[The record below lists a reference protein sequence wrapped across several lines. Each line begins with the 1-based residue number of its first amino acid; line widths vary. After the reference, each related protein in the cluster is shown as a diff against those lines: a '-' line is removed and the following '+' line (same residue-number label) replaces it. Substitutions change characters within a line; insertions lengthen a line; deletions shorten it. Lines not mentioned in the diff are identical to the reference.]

1 MPLHTYHKTIKL
13 NNQTVQSNRTI
24 KMLASTMHFSK
35 NKHPRTTHPT
45 GHRTRHHRHPHPR
58 RTRHHQTGTRMKA
71 RSLRTQQCTAPPPPP
86 PPTPPP
92 PTRPRNPPPHGGR
105 PRRTDTDRMIIS
117 VPQLQGTPRTTT
129 PTGHGEP
136 GHPQPPPP
144 TPPPTGSDTSTQGP
158 SKRAP

>member
-1 MPLHTYHKTIKL
+1 MPRHPPYALTHL
-13 NNQTVQSNRTI
+13 PQDNQTEQSTVKSNRTI

-35 NKHPRTTHPT
+35 HKHPRTTHPT
-45 GHRTRHHRHPHPR
+45 GHRTRHHRHPHPG
-58 RTRHHQTGTRMKA
+58 RTRHHQTRNPHEGPFP
-71 RSLRTQQCTAPPPPP
+71 QD
-86 PPTPPP
+86 PTVHRPT
-92 PTRPRNPPPHGGR
+92 PTRPRNPPPRGGR

-144 TPPPTGSDTSTQGP
+144 TPPPPTGSDTSTQGP